1 MNYGMFGLKEG
12 RESRLNVMKRRTSF
26 LGKTKGRKK
35 DEKVDMRI
43 CGGMDDDF
51 RDGGCERGGGV

>member
-1 MNYGMFGLKEG
+1 MEG
-12 RESRLNVMKRRTSF
+12 NSQEERKD
-26 LGKTKGRKK
+26 GKI

-51 RDGGCERGGGV
+51 RNGGCERGGGV